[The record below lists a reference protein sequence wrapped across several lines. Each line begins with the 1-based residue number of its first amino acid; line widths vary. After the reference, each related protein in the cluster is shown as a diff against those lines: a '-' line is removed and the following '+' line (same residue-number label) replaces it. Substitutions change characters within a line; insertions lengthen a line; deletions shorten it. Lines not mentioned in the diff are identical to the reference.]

1 MDGNEYWNSLAADW
15 HRHRPQRL
23 WRSYC
28 DDLNRR
34 LIDSSL
40 SSASFERA
48 LKTDLFDEATGP
60 RGLTPV
66 LAGRA
71 GAVVGIDLSVATSR
85 FAGQADATLAACT
98 ADVRRLPFDAGSFD
112 LVLSNSTLDHFP
124 SFDDLVTSLG
134 EIARVLRPGGRLLL
148 TLDNLVN
155 PVVALRRVLPYSWL
169 SRLHLVPYF
178 VGCTCGPRRLRRL
191 LGEAG
196 FRIRRM
202 GSMMHCPR
210 LPAVVAC
217 ELMQR
222 WTDGRS
228 TPALF
233 GLLDSCEHLA
243 RLPTRYLTGY
253 FISVLAEREAGGT
266 RPANS

>member
-40 SSASFERA
+40 SGSRFERA

-60 RGLTPV
+60 RGLTPA
-66 LAGRA
+66 LARSA
-71 GAVVGIDLSVATSR
+71 RSVVGIDLSVATSR
-85 FAGQADATLAACT
+85 FARRGDASVATCT

-112 LVLSNSTLDHFP
+112 LVLSNSTLDHFRA
-124 SFDDLVTSLG
+124 FEDLVTSLG

-155 PVVALRRVLPYSWL
+155 PVVALRRILPYSWL

-210 LPAVVAC
+210 LPAVLAC
-217 ELMQR
+217 ELTQR
-222 WTDGRS
+222 WADEASRPG
-228 TPALF
+228 LF
-233 GLLDSCEHLA
+233 GLLDACEHLA
-243 RLPTRYLTGY
+243 KLPSRYLTGY
-253 FISVLAEREAGGT
+253 FICVLAERETGRA
-266 RPANS
+266 R